1 MGVKVRK
8 KGAKWWVFVD
18 WRGNRKAKCV
28 GSSREAAE
36 KVRHEIEKRLALT
49 RRLRCLTSRSM
60 PNAGWRLMFER
71 I

>member
-36 KVRHEIEKRLALT
+36 KVRHEIEKRVSIP
-49 RRLRCLTSRSM
+49 RQSR
-60 PNAGWRLMFER
+60 GL
-71 I
+71 